1 MQCTQFCAKSAK
13 NDFKPENGIGYPYPY
28 PHPNPPVPAGMGRVR
43 VQLKLNGWVRMGAHI
58 YYTMAS
64 RAPGGLMASAKLG
77 LGLKT
82 PETVHNQRFDVFTIE
97 P

>member
-1 MQCTQFCAKSAK
+1 MYEYMHLAQRTALGTCTRTRTRTR
-13 NDFKPENGIGYPYPY
+13 PY
-28 PHPNPPVPAGMGRVR
+28 PPVPAGMGRVR
-43 VQLKLNGWVRMGAHI
+43 VQLKLNAWVRMGAHI

-82 PETVHNQRFDVFTIE
+82 PETIHNQRVDVFTIE

>member
-1 MQCTQFCAKSAK
+1 MPPLPNLASEPRSTGVFRHFRA
-13 NDFKPENGIGYPYPY
+13 ENGIGY

-82 PETVHNQRFDVFTIE
+82 PETIHNQ
-97 P
+97 